1 MDTVYSAGSGYKT
14 IGNKK
19 TVFKDVNK
27 NIFKTILGLF
37 IFFALFF
44 AFENTEAGA
53 ATDIRVGL
61 KSLYMGKSIITIY
74 NSDIKMGYC
83 LNDSFKAD
91 IELKSAGGFSFE
103 PDKSTYYSN
112 GTDYDSYLKALAQI
126 SSGSAGMVC
135 YCGRNKWRVYYQ
147 SSKDGMLKV
156 SSSEIVRMTFGKS
169 MLLIDGSVSGGYP
182 QFAAAGGDKVIS
194 LGTRKYRGRME
205 IGRYGS
211 ETLTA
216 VNIVNIESY
225 LLSVVSCEMSTTWHS
240 EAQKAQAICARSYC
254 LANAGFKADSYLKK
268 GYTIVDT
275 DESQVYAG
283 VGKESDMSAYA
294 VKATMK
300 MVIKSNGKVLPAYYF
315 STSGG
320 ATEFATDVWGGS
332 NSSFVGVFD
341 EYETVPE
348 TAPWIKKTTFSELEE
363 KLKAK
368 GYNVNG
374 ITDIYPELLS
384 DSGRVSSVRIK
395 YKGGSVSVK
404 GSVLKSMYSMRSTKY
419 KIITSDS
426 DDFDVVVR
434 TKDGEETVD
443 NSEINVI
450 SGNGEISSVTDNANQ
465 MVVISSENMTNFPL
479 SQPDENEI
487 WFLGMGGGH
496 GIGMSQSGAYGMALK
511 GYSYEQILKYYYQN
525 IEISKY

>member
-1 MDTVYSAGSGYKT
+1 MNTKYSAGTCIKMLLCML
-14 IGNKK
+14 
-19 TVFKDVNK
+19 
-27 NIFKTILGLF
+27 IFL
-37 IFFALFF
+37 ASFF
-44 AFENTEAGA
+44 AFENTKAAA

-61 KSLYMGKSIITIY
+61 KSLYMGKGIITIY

-103 PDKSTYYSN
+103 PDNSTYYTN
-112 GTDYDSYLKALAQI
+112 GNDFESYSKALAQI
-126 SSGSAGMVC
+126 SSGTEGKVC
-135 YCGRNKWRVYYQ
+135 YCGRNKWRVYYR
-147 SSKDGMLKV
+147 SSKAQSGASKV
-156 SSSEIVRMTFGKS
+156 SSTELIRMTFGKS
-169 MLLIDGSVSGGYP
+169 ELLIDGTVSSGYP
-182 QFAAAGGDKVIS
+182 QFSAAGGDKVIS

-211 ETLTA
+211 ENLTA

-268 GYTIVDT
+268 GYSIVDT

-300 MVIKSNGKVLPAYYF
+300 MILKSNGKVLPAYYF

-320 ATEFATDVWGGS
+320 ATEFATDVWGGT

-348 TAPWIKKTTFSELEE
+348 TAPWIKKTTYAELEE
-363 KLKAK
+363 KLRAK
-368 GYNVNG
+368 GYDVSG

-404 GSVLKSMYSMRSTKY
+404 GSVLKTMYGMRSTKY
-419 KIITSDS
+419 KIITSES
-426 DDFDVVVR
+426 NDFDVVVR
-434 TKDGEETVD
+434 TKDSEETVD
-443 NSEINVI
+443 NSEIQVI
-450 SGNGEISSVTDNANQ
+450 SGNGEISSIVDNANQ
-465 MVVISSENMTNFPL
+465 MVVISGENMTNFPL

-487 WFLGMGGGH
+487 WFIGMGGGH

-511 GYSYEQILKYYYQN
+511 GFSYEQILNYYYRN
-525 IEISKY
+525 IEITKY